1 MSTSKTILVK
11 AVIGKGCKA
20 SMKDYTINVSSTPD
34 SVLGC
39 WVINHIW
46 SGENKGEYIEV
57 KGSYEIH
64 LWYAF
69 DEDRQTE
76 VIAKIVEY
84 TERVKIQI
92 FDENERR
99 PDSEILVDTIVE
111 PMCIN
116 MDILRDSNSVKIDV
130 ETSFGVRELAEL
142 YLSIDAFSENMVDF
156 GEEFLEDEEFE
167 ELNSLIDFLEEE

>member
-11 AVIGKGCKA
+11 TVIGKGFKA
-20 SMKDYTINVSSTPD
+20 SMKDYTINMPNTPD

-57 KGSYEIH
+57 RGSYEIH

-76 VIAKIVEY
+76 VISRMVEY
-84 TERVKIQI
+84 TEKVKIRM
-92 FDENERR
+92 FDEDERR

-116 MDILRDSNSVKIDV
+116 MEIVRDSNNVKIDI

-142 YLSIDAFSENMVDF
+142 YLNIDAFSENTVDF

-167 ELNSLIDFLEEE
+167 DLNGLIDFLEEE